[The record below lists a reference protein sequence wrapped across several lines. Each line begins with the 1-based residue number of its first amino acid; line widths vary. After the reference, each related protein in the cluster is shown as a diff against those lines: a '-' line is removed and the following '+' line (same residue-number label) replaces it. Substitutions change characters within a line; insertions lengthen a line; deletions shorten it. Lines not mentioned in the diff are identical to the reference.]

1 MRVTFK
7 VLDSL
12 STAPRPAA
20 DQDPQGPA
28 RMPPASRGPPP
39 LGDPDRMVARG
50 SIDPSPEGNK
60 SKHPDPISMATSD
73 AFVARG
79 MSSDIDPAE
88 VYSRDI
94 DPEPTYEDAVDSL
107 SKEARARTYMVAQAF
122 FRRFSDMLRR
132 KAAMANFVSE
142 TTEYSYAGDET
153 KLSEPAPHNRTSSQA
168 CYIPGSLRDR
178 PEARLG
184 CQCPFGQ
191 RLRRSQ

>member
-1 MRVTFK
+1 
-7 VLDSL
+7 
-12 STAPRPAA
+12 
-20 DQDPQGPA
+20 
-28 RMPPASRGPPP
+28 
-39 LGDPDRMVARG
+39 
-50 SIDPSPEGNK
+50 
-60 SKHPDPISMATSD
+60 MATSD

-107 SKEARARTYMVAQAF
+107 SKEARARTYMVAQAV

-142 TTEYSYAGDET
+142 STELDMRAT
-153 KLSEPAPHNRTSSQA
+153 KQSCSSEPRTSSQA
-168 CYIPGSLRDR
+168 CYTPGSLSDR

-191 RLRRSQ
+191 QKRRSQRGQRHQRTANRRP